1 MREFYSPNTLAE
13 LNSVLN
19 QAQSRD
25 NSVYF
30 STAAGIA
37 YVLQIGGNDKIYYAY
52 VGTNENAEI
61 SWDQF
66 QKMKTRFW
74 EDVKQ

>member
-1 MREFYSPNTLAE
+1 MREFHSPNTLFE

-19 QAQSRD
+19 EAQSRD

-30 STAAGIA
+30 STSTGIA
-37 YVLQIGGNDKIYYAY
+37 YVIRIGANDKIYYAY

-61 SWDQF
+61 SWGQF
-66 QKMKTRFW
+66 QKMKTEFW